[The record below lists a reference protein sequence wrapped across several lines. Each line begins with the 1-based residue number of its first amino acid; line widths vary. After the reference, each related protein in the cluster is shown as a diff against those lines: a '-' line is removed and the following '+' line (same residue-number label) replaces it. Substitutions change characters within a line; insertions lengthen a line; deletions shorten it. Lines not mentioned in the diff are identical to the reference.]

1 MLDPLTPAGVPYRI
15 TQALPANAYGI
26 DPAEFY
32 LA

>member
-1 MLDPLTPAGVPYRI
+1 MMDPMTPDGREYRI
-15 TQALPANAYGI
+15 THALPTNAYGI